1 MHPGGPIVVVFVVII
16 IIIIIFPLGGVREGV
31 QGSIL
36 LDFDVGT
43 MFPMHFP
50 NMFRQPSNYVP
61 QVPNVFPT

>member
-1 MHPGGPIVVVFVVII
+1 
-16 IIIIIFPLGGVREGV
+16 LGGVREGV